1 MDSGTSVAAKKASEP
16 TGVSTEIESKVVS
29 YLVDCGMDPA
39 TISVKDID
47 EQSLIFLA
55 EHAEKSSKV
64 EETMKHE
71 EMKPP
76 TIETSEHEMKIA
88 SAVAASN
95 DMKDTDR
102 DDTFR
107 TRDIDIQNY
116 DEPDSFA
123 ENASESDHNCLNESF
138 NSFTTTRGGLDR
150 LEAISASLNTLSEK
164 PKNSEPRLAGVGKS
178 EVDID
183 MDMDALEPWQKA
195 MFQKLDQQAKE
206 IERLQGEIITLT
218 KIVALARAENSAGN
232 GDHNVSFSSVDQGAY
247 AHGESDRD
255 NSYRNQ
261 FDVRNAPGAAQQP
274 ADAQTFLAHFFDGMF
289 YIPRKTYHYVRTS
302 RPVRII
308 KAVRREA
315 DNFYIPGNRNQA
327 FLDFHLMFK
336 LIFICLFLRARMGP
350 SGRRGYQTTKA
361 SGIFGEML
369 NIWKEYSSTL
379 LVVAAV
385 IVYFIQT
392 GLILFLYKITIQD
405 NVIGRILANK
415 DLDENNNQNN
425 AADAAAE
432 NQNAVR
438 VRRGRRD
445 RAPIQNNIIGNDANV
460 APGAVQQNGDPGE
473 ARQEGGNNAQ
483 QGRGVGRLNMNLNLN
498 ETFIGGM
505 VDRPFDGHEGMARNL
520 PREEV
525 FLGQMIEGM
534 KDVLYLFG
542 SFFLSIFP
550 MWRPRQRERPSPEPE
565 PVADPQPEPQ
575 PEAGVEAE

>member
-1 MDSGTSVAAKKASEP
+1 
-16 TGVSTEIESKVVS
+16 
-29 YLVDCGMDPA
+29 
-39 TISVKDID
+39 
-47 EQSLIFLA
+47 
-55 EHAEKSSKV
+55 
-64 EETMKHE
+64 
-71 EMKPP
+71 
-76 TIETSEHEMKIA
+76 
-88 SAVAASN
+88 
-95 DMKDTDR
+95 
-102 DDTFR
+102 
-107 TRDIDIQNY
+107 
-116 DEPDSFA
+116 
-123 ENASESDHNCLNESF
+123 
-138 NSFTTTRGGLDR
+138 
-150 LEAISASLNTLSEK
+150 
-164 PKNSEPRLAGVGKS
+164 
-178 EVDID
+178 
-183 MDMDALEPWQKA
+183 
-195 MFQKLDQQAKE
+195 
-206 IERLQGEIITLT
+206 
-218 KIVALARAENSAGN
+218 
-232 GDHNVSFSSVDQGAY
+232 
-247 AHGESDRD
+247 
-255 NSYRNQ
+255 
-261 FDVRNAPGAAQQP
+261 
-274 ADAQTFLAHFFDGMF
+274 
-289 YIPRKTYHYVRTS
+289 
-302 RPVRII
+302 
-308 KAVRREA
+308 
-315 DNFYIPGNRNQA
+315 
-327 FLDFHLMFK
+327 
-336 LIFICLFLRARMGP
+336 
-350 SGRRGYQTTKA
+350 
-361 SGIFGEML
+361 ML

-432 NQNAVR
+432 NQNAGR

-565 PVADPQPEPQ
+565 PVADPQPEPE